1 MSRIHEALKK
11 AEQERAATQGGSLQP
26 SFATTPVAD
35 SPVFAETPAATV
47 APLAPAHPGMPAFAS
62 PFSTDT
68 LLARCA
74 QLEWNPDPTTMLFL
88 NGDDNARGTEEYRT
102 LRSRLYHLRE
112 KMPLKKLLI
121 TSALPKEGKSFT
133 SSNLAQ
139 VMVRQHGR
147 RALLIDADLRAP
159 RLHTMLGTTSDP
171 GLSDYLL
178 GKNDEFSIMQR
189 GPLENLFF
197 IPSGTG
203 AADPA
208 ELVGNGRLKLLLQR
222 VEPLFDWII
231 IDSPPAVP
239 VSDASVLAKVCD
251 GVLMVVRSNATPFD
265 LARKARQE
273 FPDQALVGVVLN
285 GTTRG
290 CVALRALLL
299 RVIPEEGNH
308 DQGLGGVRVDPAF
321 QCLLPRTNAG
331 ASSRGGPSRGA
342 FLSLDVV
349 VAKPGDELDSAQ
361 RPRRVCEDRLCHGDR
376 VAAFARFR
384 PVRFLQH
391 GRQVGSDLS
400 PLHGVGPGGIFS
412 GCSRP
417 RLSTISCRVASFF
430 PGLSGVCWF

>member
-1 MSRIHEALKK
+1 MSRIHDALKK
-11 AEQERAATQGGSLQP
+11 AEQERAATQGGAAQP
-26 SFATTPVAD
+26 SFATTPVVEP
-35 SPVFAETPAATV
+35 PVFAESPLEAAEASPAMART
-47 APLAPAHPGMPAFAS
+47 GMPAFGS
-62 PFSTDT
+62 PFNTDT

-74 QLEWNPDPTTMLFL
+74 QLEWKPDATTMLFL
-88 NGDDNARGTEEYRT
+88 NGDDGARGTEEFRT

-112 KMPLKKLLI
+112 KMPLKKLLV

-231 IDSPPAVP
+231 IDSPPAIP

-251 GVLMVVRSNATPFD
+251 GVLMVVRSNSTPSD

-285 GTTRG
+285 GTRED
-290 CVALRALLL
+290 ALPYARYYY
-299 RVIPEEGNH
+299 ESY
-308 DQGLGGVRVDPAF
+308 QK
-321 QCLLPRTNAG
+321 
-331 ASSRGGPSRGA
+331 
-342 FLSLDVV
+342 
-349 VAKPGDELDSAQ
+349 KPTTTKA
-361 RPRRVCEDRLCHGDR
+361 
-376 VAAFARFR
+376 
-384 PVRFLQH
+384 
-391 GRQVGSDLS
+391 
-400 PLHGVGPGGIFS
+400 
-412 GCSRP
+412 
-417 RLSTISCRVASFF
+417 
-430 PGLSGVCWF
+430 

>member
-11 AEQERAATQGGSLQP
+11 AEQERAATQAGALP
-26 SFATTPVAD
+26 PNFATTPVAD
-35 SPVFAETPAATV
+35 PPVFEDGSTDVAGSPTPAMS
-47 APLAPAHPGMPAFAS
+47 PAGMPAFAS
-62 PFSTDT
+62 PFNIDA

-74 QLEWNPDPTTMLFL
+74 PLQWKPDPATMLFL
-88 NGDDNARGTEEYRT
+88 NGDDSARGTEEFRT

-159 RLHTMLGTTSDP
+159 RLHLMLGTTSDP

-178 GKNDEFSIMQR
+178 GQNDEFSIMQR

-203 AADPA
+203 ATDPA
-208 ELVGNGRLKLLLQR
+208 ELIGNGRLKHLLQR

-239 VSDASVLAKVCD
+239 VSDASVLAKACD
-251 GVLMVVRSNATPFD
+251 GVLMVVRSNSTPID

-285 GTTRG
+285 GTR
-290 CVALRALLL
+290 
-299 RVIPEEGNH
+299 
-308 DQGLGGVRVDPAF
+308 DQAVPYARYYYESY
-321 QCLLPRTNAG
+321 QK
-331 ASSRGGPSRGA
+331 
-342 FLSLDVV
+342 
-349 VAKPGDELDSAQ
+349 KPPTTKA
-361 RPRRVCEDRLCHGDR
+361 
-376 VAAFARFR
+376 
-384 PVRFLQH
+384 
-391 GRQVGSDLS
+391 
-400 PLHGVGPGGIFS
+400 
-412 GCSRP
+412 
-417 RLSTISCRVASFF
+417 
-430 PGLSGVCWF
+430 

>member
-11 AEQERAATQGGSLQP
+11 AEEERAANLGSPVQ
-26 SFATTPVAD
+26 STFAPTPVSDTPA
-35 SPVFAETPAATV
+35 FAEAPTAI
-47 APLAPAHPGMPAFAS
+47 PLAPTHPAIPGLAG

-74 QLEWNPDPTTMLFL
+74 QLEWKPDSTTMLFL
-88 NGDDNARGTEEYRT
+88 NGDDGARGTEEFRT

-112 KMPLKKLLI
+112 KMPLKKILI
-121 TSALPKEGKSFT
+121 TSALPKEGKSFM

-159 RLHTMLGTTSDP
+159 RLHLMLGTTSDP

-203 AADPA
+203 AANPA

-231 IDSPPAVP
+231 IDSPPAVA
-239 VSDASVLAKVCD
+239 VSDASVLAKACD
-251 GVLMVVRSNATPFD
+251 GVLMVVRSNSTPVD

-273 FPDQALVGVVLN
+273 FPEEALVGVVLN
-285 GTTRG
+285 GTSDDDVPYARYYYDSYQKK
-290 CVALRALLL
+290 ARATK
-299 RVIPEEGNH
+299 V
-308 DQGLGGVRVDPAF
+308 
-321 QCLLPRTNAG
+321 
-331 ASSRGGPSRGA
+331 
-342 FLSLDVV
+342 
-349 VAKPGDELDSAQ
+349 
-361 RPRRVCEDRLCHGDR
+361 
-376 VAAFARFR
+376 
-384 PVRFLQH
+384 
-391 GRQVGSDLS
+391 
-400 PLHGVGPGGIFS
+400 
-412 GCSRP
+412 
-417 RLSTISCRVASFF
+417 
-430 PGLSGVCWF
+430 